1 MVYYYTIGG
10 FPVFWNENS
19 MKLAIKKK
27 KQQTKHEIDMV
38 NGPVLGKML
47 IFALPLMMSSI
58 LQLLFNAADI
68 IVVGRWAG
76 DNSLAAV
83 GSTAS
88 LINLMV
94 NLFVGLAVGANVLT
108 AKFFGAK
115 KDKELSETVHTVV
128 MMSVVSGIGLA
139 AVGIVFAEPIL
150 RLMQSPQNVLKLAAL
165 YLRIYFLGMPA
176 MMIYNFGSAV
186 LRAKGDTKRPLYYL
200 TIAGV
205 INVCLNLFFVIKLQM
220 DVAGVA
226 AATSISQFV
235 SAWMVIRCLK
245 NENDAFKLEFKK
257 LRIHKNR
264 MLSIM
269 KIGLP
274 AGFQGMLFS
283 LSNVVIQAAINTF
296 GDVAMAGS
304 AAAANIEGF
313 VYFGMNAFYQAAI
326 SFTSQNVGAGK
337 YERIKPIL
345 TGSVS
350 MAVITG
356 LVMGVGAYVF
366 GPFLLGIY
374 STNDAVIAQG
384 MIRLAFICLPYALC
398 GIMDTLVGVLRGLG
412 YSVMPMIVSLVG
424 ACLSRIVWIAT
435 LFQLPMFHKVEF
447 IYVSYPVTWTITAL
461 VHMICLMWIF
471 EHKVKPIMEK
481 KKELENGLC

>member
-1 MVYYYTIGG
+1 
-10 FPVFWNENS
+10 
-19 MKLAIKKK
+19 
-27 KQQTKHEIDMV
+27 MV
-38 NGPVLGKML
+38 NGPIQRKML
-47 IFALPLMMSSI
+47 LFAFPLMVSSV

-94 NLFVGLAVGANVLT
+94 NLFVGLSVGANVLA

-115 KDKELSETVHTVV
+115 KDRELSETVHTVI
-128 MMSVVSGIGLA
+128 MMSLISGIGLA
-139 AVGIVFAEPIL
+139 AVGIMFAEPIL
-150 RLMQSPQNVLKLAAL
+150 KLMQSPENVLKLAAL

-200 TIAGV
+200 TAAGV
-205 INVCLNLFFVIKLQM
+205 INVCLNLFFVIKLHM

-235 SAWMVIRCLK
+235 SAGLVVRCLK
-245 NENDAFKLEFKK
+245 NEDDAFHLVFRQLK
-257 LRIHKNR
+257 IHKNR
-264 MLSIM
+264 LISIM

-283 LSNVVIQAAINTF
+283 LSNVVIQSAINTF
-296 GDVAMAGS
+296 GDVTMAGS

-337 YERIKPIL
+337 YERVKPIL
-345 TGSVS
+345 VGSVS
-350 MAVITG
+350 MATVTG
-356 LVMGVGAYVF
+356 LIMGVGAYVF
-366 GPFLLGIY
+366 GHFLLGIY
-374 STNDAVIAQG
+374 STSEDVIAQG

-412 YSVMPMIVSLVG
+412 YSVMPMFVSLVG
-424 ACLSRIVWIAT
+424 ACLSRIIWIAA
-435 LFQLPMFHKVEF
+435 LFQVPMFHKVEF
-447 IYVSYPVTWTITAL
+447 IYVSYPVTWAITAL
-461 VHMICLMWIF
+461 VHFVCLLWIM
-471 EHKVKPIMEK
+471 EHKIKPKMNK
-481 KKELENGLC
+481 KKEPENGLC

>member
-1 MVYYYTIGG
+1 
-10 FPVFWNENS
+10 
-19 MKLAIKKK
+19 
-27 KQQTKHEIDMV
+27 MV
-38 NGPVLGKML
+38 NGPIQGKML
-47 IFALPLMMSSI
+47 LFAFPLMVSSV

-94 NLFVGLAVGANVLT
+94 NLFVGLSVGANVLA

-115 KDKELSETVHTVV
+115 KDRELSETVHTVI
-128 MMSVVSGIGLA
+128 MMSLISGIGLA
-139 AVGIVFAEPIL
+139 AVGIMFAEPIL
-150 RLMQSPQNVLKLAAL
+150 KLMQSPENVLKLAAL

-200 TIAGV
+200 TAAGV

-235 SAWMVIRCLK
+235 SAGLVVRCLK
-245 NENDAFKLEFKK
+245 NEDDAFRLVFRQLK
-257 LRIHKNR
+257 IHKNR
-264 MLSIM
+264 LLSIM

-283 LSNVVIQAAINTF
+283 LSNVIIQSAINTF
-296 GDVAMAGS
+296 GDVTMAGS

-337 YERIKPIL
+337 YERVKPIL
-345 TGSVS
+345 VGSVS
-350 MAVITG
+350 MATVTG
-356 LVMGVGAYVF
+356 LIMGAGAYVF
-366 GPFLLGIY
+366 GHFLLGIY
-374 STNDAVIAQG
+374 STSEAVIAQG

-412 YSVMPMIVSLVG
+412 YSVMPMFVSLVG

-447 IYVSYPVTWTITAL
+447 IYVSYPITWTITAL
-461 VHMICLMWIF
+461 VHFVCLLWIM
-471 EHKVKPIMEK
+471 EHKIKPIMNK
-481 KKELENGLC
+481 KKELENGLCKTEP

>member
-1 MVYYYTIGG
+1 
-10 FPVFWNENS
+10 
-19 MKLAIKKK
+19 MKKY
-27 KQQTKHEIDMV
+27 EIDMV
-38 NGPVLGKML
+38 NGPIQRKML
-47 IFALPLMMSSI
+47 LFAFPLMASSV

-94 NLFVGLAVGANVLT
+94 NLFVGLSVGANVLA

-115 KDKELSETVHTVV
+115 KDRELSETVHTVI
-128 MMSVVSGIGLA
+128 MMSMISGIGLA
-139 AVGIVFAEPIL
+139 AVGIMFAEPIL
-150 RLMQSPQNVLKLAAL
+150 KLMQSPESVLKLAAL

-200 TIAGV
+200 TAAGV
-205 INVCLNLFFVIKLQM
+205 INVCLNLFFVIKLHM

-235 SAWMVIRCLK
+235 SAGLVVRCLK
-245 NENDAFKLEFKK
+245 NEDDAFRLVFRQLK
-257 LRIHKNR
+257 IHKNR
-264 MLSIM
+264 LISIM

-283 LSNVVIQAAINTF
+283 LSNVVIQSAINTF
-296 GDVAMAGS
+296 GDVTMAGS

-337 YERIKPIL
+337 YEL
-345 TGSVS
+345 
-350 MAVITG
+350 
-356 LVMGVGAYVF
+356 
-366 GPFLLGIY
+366 
-374 STNDAVIAQG
+374 
-384 MIRLAFICLPYALC
+384 
-398 GIMDTLVGVLRGLG
+398 
-412 YSVMPMIVSLVG
+412 SL
-424 ACLSRIVWIAT
+424 IHI
-435 LFQLPMFHKVEF
+435 
-447 IYVSYPVTWTITAL
+447 
-461 VHMICLMWIF
+461 
-471 EHKVKPIMEK
+471 
-481 KKELENGLC
+481 

>member
-1 MVYYYTIGG
+1 
-10 FPVFWNENS
+10 
-19 MKLAIKKK
+19 MKKY
-27 KQQTKHEIDMV
+27 EIDMV
-38 NGPVLGKML
+38 NGPIQRKML
-47 IFALPLMMSSI
+47 LFAFPLMVSSV

-94 NLFVGLAVGANVLT
+94 NLFVGLSVGANVLA

-115 KDKELSETVHTVV
+115 KDRELSETVHTVI
-128 MMSVVSGIGLA
+128 MMSLISGIGLA
-139 AVGIVFAEPIL
+139 AVGIMFAEPIL
-150 RLMQSPQNVLKLAAL
+150 KLMQSPENVLKLAAL

-200 TIAGV
+200 TAAGV
-205 INVCLNLFFVIKLQM
+205 INVCLNLFFVIKLHM

-235 SAWMVIRCLK
+235 SAGLVVRCLK
-245 NENDAFKLEFKK
+245 NEDDAFHLVFRQLK
-257 LRIHKNR
+257 IHKNR
-264 MLSIM
+264 LISIM

-283 LSNVVIQAAINTF
+283 LSNVVIQSAINTF
-296 GDVAMAGS
+296 GDVTMAGS

-337 YERIKPIL
+337 YERVKPIL
-345 TGSVS
+345 VGSVS
-350 MAVITG
+350 MATVTG
-356 LVMGVGAYVF
+356 LIMGVGAYIF
-366 GPFLLGIY
+366 GHFLLGIY
-374 STNDAVIAQG
+374 STSEAVIDQG

-412 YSVMPMIVSLVG
+412 YSVMPMFVSLVG
-424 ACLSRIVWIAT
+424 ACLSRIIWIAA
-435 LFQLPMFHKVEF
+435 LFQVPMFHKVEF
-447 IYVSYPVTWTITAL
+447 IYVSYPVTWAITAL
-461 VHMICLMWIF
+461 VHFVCLLWIM
-471 EHKVKPIMEK
+471 EHKIKPKMNK
-481 KKELENGLC
+481 KKEPENGLC

>member
-1 MVYYYTIGG
+1 
-10 FPVFWNENS
+10 
-19 MKLAIKKK
+19 MKKY
-27 KQQTKHEIDMV
+27 EIDMV
-38 NGPVLGKML
+38 NGPIQRKML
-47 IFALPLMMSSI
+47 LFAFPLMVSSV

-94 NLFVGLAVGANVLT
+94 NLFVGLSVGANVLA

-115 KDKELSETVHTVV
+115 KDRELSETVHTVI
-128 MMSVVSGIGLA
+128 MMSLISGIGLA
-139 AVGIVFAEPIL
+139 AVGIMFAEPIL
-150 RLMQSPQNVLKLAAL
+150 KLMQSPESVLKLAAL

-200 TIAGV
+200 TAAGV

-235 SAWMVIRCLK
+235 SAGLVVRCLK
-245 NENDAFKLEFKK
+245 NEDDAFRLVFRQLK
-257 LRIHKNR
+257 IHKNR
-264 MLSIM
+264 LLSIM

-283 LSNVVIQAAINTF
+283 LSNVIIQSAINTF
-296 GDVAMAGS
+296 GDVTMAGS

-337 YERIKPIL
+337 YERVKPIL
-345 TGSVS
+345 VGSVS
-350 MAVITG
+350 MATVTG
-356 LVMGVGAYVF
+356 LIMGVGAYVF
-366 GPFLLGIY
+366 GHFLLGIY
-374 STNDAVIAQG
+374 STSEAVIAQG

-412 YSVMPMIVSLVG
+412 YSVMPMFVSLVG
-424 ACLSRIVWIAT
+424 ACLSRIIWIAA
-435 LFQLPMFHKVEF
+435 LFQVPMFHKVEF
-447 IYVSYPVTWTITAL
+447 IYVSYPVTWAITAL
-461 VHMICLMWIF
+461 VHFVCLLWLM
-471 EHKVKPIMEK
+471 EHKIQPNMNK
-481 KKELENGLC
+481 KKEPENGLC

>member
-205 INVCLNLFFVIKLQM
+205 INVCLNLFFVIKLHM

-274 AGFQGMLFS
+274 AGFQGMLFHFP
-283 LSNVVIQAAINTF
+283 T
-296 GDVAMAGS
+296 
-304 AAAANIEGF
+304 
-313 VYFGMNAFYQAAI
+313 
-326 SFTSQNVGAGK
+326 
-337 YERIKPIL
+337 
-345 TGSVS
+345 
-350 MAVITG
+350 
-356 LVMGVGAYVF
+356 
-366 GPFLLGIY
+366 
-374 STNDAVIAQG
+374 
-384 MIRLAFICLPYALC
+384 
-398 GIMDTLVGVLRGLG
+398 
-412 YSVMPMIVSLVG
+412 
-424 ACLSRIVWIAT
+424 
-435 LFQLPMFHKVEF
+435 
-447 IYVSYPVTWTITAL
+447 
-461 VHMICLMWIF
+461 
-471 EHKVKPIMEK
+471 
-481 KKELENGLC
+481 